1 VAYSRWW
8 LERRGVRRWPPV
20 RQWQHDHRGSGFREM
35 PAMLGH
41 HVRLEAHVWARE
53 ELRVT
58 GWSRAQA
65 RVRVRWRRKWRA
77 VADGFGAR
85 GKRSRGGYCP
95 GACRGGCSV
104 ALWPTVA
111 MAWRGGGWRRAAHR
125 RPMED
130 GGSPA
135 GMCARPGY
143 GEPYMH
149 SGGSAGPGTAS
160 RRGGRAAMSCAGAPG
175 CLYSFT

>member
-1 VAYSRWW
+1 MCDWRLTCGLGKSLGSRVGHGRKR
-8 LERRGVRRWPPV
+8 ECEFVGDANGGRW
-20 RQWQHDHRGSGFREM
+20 QTASAHEEK
-35 PAMLGH
+35 
-41 HVRLEAHVWARE
+41 EA
-53 ELRVT
+53 
-58 GWSRAQA
+58 G
-65 RVRVRWRRKWRA
+65 
-77 VADGFGAR
+77 
-85 GKRSRGGYCP
+85 GGYCP